1 MKESGIK
8 VYETTNYGMFKKM
21 LGNRDVKGES
31 KIVDSIK
38 RVGLVNNPII
48 VNENYEIIDGQ
59 NRLEALRQLN
69 LPVSFIIQKGL
80 GIDACRSLNIGQTNW
95 GTEDYIYSFANVGNL
110 NYKRLASLMNEFQ
123 GKFGIQGIIA
133 MAKPCHINEGG
144 GLPNSAIKSGEFELS
159 QEEYELAVI
168 RLNSAIDLG
177 YVDLCKRKKLN
188 ARIYWACVSY
198 IYQHQEIEA
207 KKAIESLEQY
217 ETLIPSCTR
226 VSEQLQFFDDVI
238 NRGTRRAVNKVFLST
253 DFQKRRYI
261 EKYRDKGHDKEKA

>member
-1 MKESGIK
+1 MKESSIK
-8 VYETTNYGMFKKM
+8 VYETTDYGMFKKM

-59 NRLEALRQLN
+59 NRLEALKQLN
-69 LPVSFIIQKGL
+69 LPVSFIIREGL

-95 GTEDYIYSFANVGNL
+95 GTEDYVYSFANVGNP

-133 MAKPCHINEGG
+133 MAKPCRINEGG
-144 GLPNSAIKSGEFELS
+144 GLPNSAIKNGEFELS
-159 QEEYELAVI
+159 QEEYELAVT
-168 RLNSAIDLG
+168 RLNSALDLG

-188 ARIYWACVSY
+188 ARVYWACVSY
-198 IYQHQEIEA
+198 IYQHQEISA

-217 ETLIPSCTR
+217 ETLIPSCTK
-226 VSEQLQFFDDVI
+226 VSEQLQFFDDAI
-238 NRGTRRAVNKVFLST
+238 NRGTRRASSKIFLST
-253 DFQKRRYI
+253 DFQKRRYL
-261 EKYRDKGHDKEKA
+261 EKEREKGEAK